1 MYFALTA
8 SLITKSERESV
19 MRIST
24 LHIFNIANNSMAD
37 ANKAIVKTQE
47 QLSTGQR
54 VLSAADDPVAAIKI
68 QQLGENIALV
78 EQYNK
83 NISLAENNLAVEENA
98 LSGVENIVQRIKE
111 LAVQAGN
118 TASLSTSE
126 YKAIATEVDSRLAEL
141 ASLANTTNVN
151 GDYIFSGYNSQTP
164 TFEGDTVNGFRF
176 SGDEGAMKIKVANN
190 TFVDASDS
198 GKGIFVDIPSANNT
212 ITTTTNP
219 NNQSVPPIVISI
231 GEVVDQ
237 DVYDE
242 FYPDDIVITF
252 NEDSTLSPPVKN
264 FTVTERSSG
273 KIIEENKPYVAG
285 EELVYHGVSVSIT
298 GNPQSADSD
307 AGING
312 DQLFVESTS
321 TQDMLTTIMRFRDA
335 MQAHD
340 GSQASKDHIAAT
352 VANTLTNLS
361 SVQESVSEVVTKIG
375 ARMNTLEST
384 KEQHLD
390 TELISNTI
398 LSDLRDVDYAEA
410 ASNLSAQTLILQ
422 AAQASFLRVTELNLF
437 DRL

>member
-1 MYFALTA
+1 
-8 SLITKSERESV
+8 

-237 DVYDE
+237 DAYDE